1 MAMARQRRRKQQQQL
16 EEVDF
21 GVVTAEARKY
31 VWSGAVPVQIRLH
44 PSEISTTA
52 ASSSSSLV
60 SRWVLFGY
68 FGCLLPYT
76 IRIRKVDISGR
87 TLMYLKK

>member
-1 MAMARQRRRKQQQQL
+1 MAMARQRRRKQQQL

>member
-1 MAMARQRRRKQQQQL
+1 MAMARQRRRKQQQL

-60 SRWVLFGY
+60 SRWVLFGDFADCY
-68 FGCLLPYT
+68 LILLGFA
-76 IRIRKVDISGR
+76 RLRSLGVR
-87 TLMYLKK
+87 